1 MKKILL
7 ILGLLFL
14 ISCQNSS
21 NKYDIDPSINPFFQE
36 WNTPYEI
43 PPFLFIKNEHY
54 MPAFEKGME
63 ENLKEIEEII
73 KNPQEPTFENTI
85 EELERTGKLL
95 YRVQAFNF
103 LINSSNSSG

>member
-43 PPFLFIKNEHY
+43 PPFLFIKNEYNKHVIVD
-54 MPAFEKGME
+54 ED
-63 ENLKEIEEII
+63 I
-73 KNPQEPTFENTI
+73 PQVE
-85 EELERTGKLL
+85 
-95 YRVQAFNF
+95 NF
-103 LINSSNSSG
+103 L